1 MCQSRL
7 KSQRILRLSGWLALI
22 VSIGFNL
29 PGFPGLFP
37 PEHLTASASDG
48 VSIGSMLL
56 GGYAVTCLVL
66 SRLRSA
72 RLKPSLVLM
81 LAVFFGV
88 LLGFEVIAQPFIQ
101 NYTTIFA
108 RDLDLGWRLRPA
120 ASDSWLGVD
129 VKINELG
136 MRGPLPSPSAD
147 KTVLFLGDSV
157 TFGAFLERDAQTI
170 PAMAQASLAARG
182 LNTQCLN
189 GGVGGWSTWQE
200 EAWLSEVSGAL
211 TPNIVVINLVLND
224 ATESISLDAPGE
236 GGSFQL
242 NRSIEPGLLSDTTWA
257 NELRSWRRKLR
268 GEALREAAS
277 EESELGVYE
286 LLRSPELPLSRAAWS
301 DHMLALE
308 SLVKKIEDVGATPVV
323 VAHPYTVQFEVPGLW
338 WPQDRYEEWCQSNG
352 AVFLNAA
359 KALEGQGSEPV
370 AYYHDGVHPNKG
382 GAALIG
388 HAIASLLVDQKLLP

>member
-1 MCQSRL
+1 MGQSKL
-7 KSQRILRLSGWLALI
+7 SSQRILSLTGWLALI
-22 VSIGFNL
+22 ASVSLNT
-29 PGFPGLFP
+29 PGFLGLFP
-37 PEHLTASASDG
+37 PEHLTASASEG
-48 VSIGSMLL
+48 ASSGSMLL
-56 GGYAVTCLVL
+56 GCYAIACLAL
-66 SRLRSA
+66 SRLRFP
-72 RLKPSLVLM
+72 RLSPSLALT

-88 LLGFEVIAQPFIQ
+88 LFGFEAAARPFIQ
-101 NYTTIFA
+101 SYTTIFT
-108 RDLDLGWRLRPA
+108 RDLNLGWRLRPD

-129 VKINELG
+129 VKINKLG
-136 MRGPLPSPSAD
+136 MRGPLPNTSAGR
-147 KTVLFLGDSV
+147 TVLFLGDSV

-170 PAMAQASLAARG
+170 PAVTQASLAERG
-182 LNTQCLN
+182 LDAQCLN

-200 EAWLSEVSGAL
+200 EAWLIEVAGVL
-211 TPNIVVINLVLND
+211 TPDIVVINLVLND

-257 NELRSWRRKLR
+257 NALRSWRRKLR